1 MSNMELYNKGYSVN
15 EITDINK
22 LSRSEVEDFIK
33 SITPE
38 DLKNHKI
45 HMRNRIIEMNNNDYT
60 ANAISQ
66 ITSVSLSLIKK
77 ILSE

>member
-22 LSRSEVEDFIK
+22 LSREEVEDFIK

-38 DLKNHKI
+38 NLKSHKI
-45 HMRNRIIEMNNNDYT
+45 YMRNRIIEMNNNDYT